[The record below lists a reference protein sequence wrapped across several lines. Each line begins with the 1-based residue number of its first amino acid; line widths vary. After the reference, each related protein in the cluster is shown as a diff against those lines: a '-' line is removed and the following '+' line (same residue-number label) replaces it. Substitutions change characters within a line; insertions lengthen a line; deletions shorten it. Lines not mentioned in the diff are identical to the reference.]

1 VLGGYTAAVTNT
13 ILAYDPVANTWDST
27 LPNMS
32 VARRYFQAGV
42 IGGQIYVAGGYT
54 GSTYTTSTEVYDPV
68 ANSWTA
74 RAAMPAGWT
83 QAADGVKHDRYLVLA
98 GGYYGSSSTA
108 SNTALFYDSVTNT
121 WALLPYMTHT
131 LYGSEGDTDGT
142 DFWMASGRLYEASTW
157 SYSSYTTRLVQ
168 CAACEP
174 VTGPDFTVNPPTA
187 TVGTPMTFTATVTG
201 GTPAVS
207 YGWDFGDG
215 TTDTGAVVTHTYAAG
230 NIYTVTLTV
239 TNCDGGSTAN
249 VVHQV
254 TVTGT
259 PGLTMSKTVGTV
271 PAVCAAT
278 DAISVGPG
286 TTVYYCYTVTNTG
299 NVMFTSHDLADDQLG
314 AIFTGLTYTLVPG
327 ASYDTVTAGLSIPA
341 VINTTTTNTGT
352 WTAHDAAGAPTQAT
366 DTATVTVVAPNID
379 VSPLSLTA
387 TQSPNQTTQQTLT
400 IGNTGTA
407 ALDWSIV
414 EEPNR
419 PLPVRVEG
427 PMVEM
432 VRAHS
437 GGRALLQNAAI
448 AKAGP
453 PAADATPYNGPAA
466 VLYDQTDN
474 AGAGSITSQ
483 DFEPANDAFD
493 NQAADDFVIPVA
505 DVAWTITEVYV
516 PGAYFNGTGP
526 APAVNVFFYGNS
538 GTLPGTQVYSALGL
552 VPTDAGGTFTI
563 ALTTPAVLASGTYWV
578 SVQAVM
584 DFASGGQWGWTER
597 TVQSNS
603 ASAWQNPGGGFGTSC
618 TTWGPRLTGC
628 TVGTDPDQVFRL
640 SGTIGGAPTV
650 CSTPSNVPWLSEAPA
665 SGTTAAAGSTPVQ
678 VTFDSTG
685 LAVGAYSATLCI
697 TSNDPDPGPGNGT
710 DLVAVPVTLTIPI
723 PVELQTFTIE

>member
-1 VLGGYTAAVTNT
+1 
-13 ILAYDPVANTWDST
+13 
-27 LPNMS
+27 
-32 VARRYFQAGV
+32 
-42 IGGQIYVAGGYT
+42 
-54 GSTYTTSTEVYDPV
+54 
-68 ANSWTA
+68 
-74 RAAMPAGWT
+74 
-83 QAADGVKHDRYLVLA
+83 
-98 GGYYGSSSTA
+98 
-108 SNTALFYDSVTNT
+108 
-121 WALLPYMTHT
+121 
-131 LYGSEGDTDGT
+131 
-142 DFWMASGRLYEASTW
+142 
-157 SYSSYTTRLVQ
+157 
-168 CAACEP
+168 
-174 VTGPDFTVNPPTA
+174 
-187 TVGTPMTFTATVTG
+187 MTFTATVTG

-448 AKAGP
+448 AKLGP
-453 PAADATPYNGPAA
+453 GGGTPSPYEGPYA

-474 AGAGSITSQ
+474 VGTNGLPSQ
-483 DFEPANDAFD
+483 QFEAAFAAYD
-493 NQAADDFVIPVA
+493 NQGADDFIVPAGV
-505 DVAWTITEVYV
+505 VWTINQIDVLGSYSS
-516 PGAYFNGTGP
+516 GGGP
-526 APAVNVFFYGNS
+526 VPAVNVYLYADSAG
-538 GTLPGTQVYSALGL
+538 LPGTEVYQALGL
-552 VPTDAGGTFTI
+552 VPVDASGDLNIT
-563 ALTTPAVLASGTYWV
+563 LTTPVVLPEGHYWV
-578 SVQAVM
+578 SVQADM
-584 DFASGGQWGWTER
+584 DFTPTGQWYWSTR
-597 TVQSNS
+597 SVQSNT
-603 ASAWQNPGGGFGTSC
+603 AYAWINPGDGFGTGC
-618 TTWGPRLTGC
+618 TTWAPGAATCG
-628 TVGTDPDQVFRL
+628 VGGGIEPDALFRL
-640 SGTIGGAPTV
+640 NGTSGTLAACATGDI
-650 CSTPSNVPWLSEAPA
+650 PWLSVNPL
-665 SGTTAAAGSTPVQ
+665 SGTTAPGAATPVD
-678 VTFDSTG
+678 VTYSNMSALAIGTYTG
-685 LAVGAYSATLCI
+685 NLCI
-697 TSNDPDPGPGNGT
+697 DSNDTANPT
-710 DLVAVPVTLTIPI
+710 VLVPVTLIVRATTAVDATALAARATAPLGLLV
-723 PVELQTFTIE
+723 PVAGALLALAAFVIVRKRRA